1 MIKIGDVY
9 TYLLKDNMD
18 TGIRECYR
26 PFIVVKVEKES
37 VIAAPLT
44 TNVRYYKDKRR
55 VYSTLT
61 VNGITKDVC
70 ILSDFL
76 IKIPIQGLEKKIAH
90 VSPELVEKIV
100 LINEGK
106 KVEDIQKTEESGEE
120 IVVTDKDEMMRYLI
134 ENNELLK
141 KNTSSKSMWRERIIS
156 FVLGVMASVIAS
168 YIYQLLQ
175 Q

>member
-1 MIKIGDVY
+1 MIRIGDVY
-9 TYLLKDNMD
+9 THLLKDNMD

-26 PFIVVKVEKES
+26 PFIVVEVEKES

-44 TNVRYYKDKRR
+44 TNVRNYKDKRR

-61 VNGITKDVC
+61 VNGVTRDVC

-100 LINEGK
+100 LANEGK
-106 KVEDIQKTEESGEE
+106 IVEDIKEVEESGEE
-120 IVVTDKDEMMRYLI
+120 IVVTDKDEMMRYLM

-141 KNTSSKSMWRERIIS
+141 KSASTKNKWCERIIS
-156 FVLGVMASVIAS
+156 FILGVIASVIAS

>member
-1 MIKIGDVY
+1 MIRKGDVY
-9 TYLLKDNMD
+9 THFFKDNME

-26 PFIVVKVEKES
+26 PFIVVEVEKES

-44 TNVRYYKDKRR
+44 TNIRNYKDKRR
-55 VYSTLT
+55 VYSQLT
-61 VNGITKDVC
+61 VNGVTKDVC

-100 LINEGK
+100 LVNEGK
-106 KVEDIQKTEESGEE
+106 IIEDIQKTEESAEE
-120 IVVTDKDEMMRYLI
+120 IVVTDKDEMMKYLV

-141 KNTSSKSMWRERIIS
+141 KSASTKSKWCERIIS
-156 FVLGVMASVIAS
+156 FIFGVIVSIIAS

-175 Q
+175 

>member
-1 MIKIGDVY
+1 MIRIGDVY
-9 TYLLKDNMD
+9 TYLLKDNMG

-26 PFIVVKVEKES
+26 PFIVVEVEKES

-44 TNVRYYKDKRR
+44 TNVRNYKDKRR

-61 VNGITKDVC
+61 VNGVTKDVC
-70 ILSDFL
+70 IMSDFL
-76 IKIPIQGLEKKIAH
+76 IKIPIQGLERKIAH

-100 LINEGK
+100 LTNEGK
-106 KVEDIQKTEESGEE
+106 TVEDVQKTEKSDEE
-120 IVVTDKDEMMRYLI
+120 IVVIDKDEMMRYLI

-141 KNTSSKSMWRERIIS
+141 NNASGKNKWCERIIS
-156 FVLGVMASVIAS
+156 FILGVVASVIAS